1 MVELKSYF
9 DRINRLID
17 ERDGI
22 NSDIA
27 DIYQEVKS
35 GGYVPKV
42 LRKVVSRHRA
52 DPTKLAEEDALQET
66 YEAALDGKTKA
77 ALAELRGGATFDAT
91 AEKTGIPR
99 RTVARLAETVP
110 KNQENG
116 TEPPAPV
123 EIDVAIPPFLDRRVS
138 T

>member
-1 MVELKSYF
+1 MSDLKSYF

-22 NSDIA
+22 NTDIA

-35 GGYVPKV
+35 GGYVPKI

-77 ALAELRGGATFDAT
+77 ALAELRSGTTFDAT
-91 AEKTGIPR
+91 AEKIGIPR

-116 TEPPAPV
+116 TAPAAEP
-123 EIDVAIPPFLDRRVS
+123 DLTIPSFLDKRVS
-138 T
+138 A